1 MKRCTSCGYELP
13 DEAVFCLSC
22 GTKIEEIPVV
32 TVENPPAVDELNM
45 LCTVQDLYGKAY
57 DLRMRLHDMES
68 KTYPYDCPKV
78 PQYIEP
84 KLISIPEFQPVDLE
98 PMPAVAPSKDQ
109 ITPRPVKQPPM
120 RSMLQSRGFIGWGIA
135 TISVFILFV
144 FNGDVFVRFV
154 LSPLFIIFLVVW
166 ILVSMSDFKK
176 IKQYRTIYDNAV
188 RQEYD
193 FAYKRAVS
201 HIQTSP
207 EYSELCKPIKE
218 RNELK
223 IKIQKTKYEKTYED
237 SIRTNEMRKKEA
249 DSAHQQRINQYYDV
263 TLPKYQLDLAEWQ
276 DNYNAQ
282 KKNLTSEYHSTV
294 HDISTM
300 LDNCGAIPSDYYD
313 IEHINE
319 LVSIMQSSHYTI
331 KEAIEIYDRR
341 RQRELMDKLIIAKN
355 REAQQLFEQNNLLN
369 ERNQLL
375 YDQNQIAEAQA
386 YLAAEAN
393 DIAEEARRDA
403 IITIT
408 NKNIMRNCFVIL
420 RLSSHL

>member
-1 MKRCTSCGYELP
+1 
-13 DEAVFCLSC
+13 
-22 GTKIEEIPVV
+22 
-32 TVENPPAVDELNM
+32 
-45 LCTVQDLYGKAY
+45 
-57 DLRMRLHDMES
+57 
-68 KTYPYDCPKV
+68 
-78 PQYIEP
+78 
-84 KLISIPEFQPVDLE
+84 
-98 PMPAVAPSKDQ
+98 
-109 ITPRPVKQPPM
+109 
-120 RSMLQSRGFIGWGIA
+120 
-135 TISVFILFV
+135 
-144 FNGDVFVRFV
+144 
-154 LSPLFIIFLVVW
+154 
-166 ILVSMSDFKK
+166 
-176 IKQYRTIYDNAV
+176 
-188 RQEYD
+188 
-193 FAYKRAVS
+193 
-201 HIQTSP
+201 
-207 EYSELCKPIKE
+207 
-218 RNELK
+218 
-223 IKIQKTKYEKTYED
+223 
-237 SIRTNEMRKKEA
+237 MRKKEA